1 MRFLLCFALVL
12 VGPLPAQPGVHE
24 GDYVRLLRPL
34 SDDSRLMGVVH
45 SSSGDS
51 AVVDLYAVC
60 GDTLRRTVA
69 KSNLLMRVAGPR
81 HTVSATV
88 AGAIGA
94 IGIGRVLGT
103 VASRT
108 GGDRIN
114 TKRTVWLSVGLLI
127 PYSAVKGSQTR
138 STRWVPFVAQD
149 SKTEHLHVTR
159 WDGLVSRECVSR
171 QGQWPAR

>member
-1 MRFLLCFALVL
+1 MRFVVFLALALVA
-12 VGPLPAQPGVHE
+12 PLAAQPVVHD
-24 GDYVRLLRPL
+24 GDHVRLLRPL
-34 SDDSRLMGVVH
+34 IDDRWLRGVVH

-51 AVVDLYAVC
+51 AVVDFYALC
-60 GDTLRRTVA
+60 GDTVRRTVA
-69 KSNLLMRVAGPR
+69 KSDLLMRVAGSR
-81 HTVSATV
+81 HTVSGAV

-114 TKRTVWLSVGLLI
+114 AKRTVWLSVGLLI
-127 PYSAVKGSQTR
+127 PFSAVKGSQIR

-149 SKTEHLHVTR
+149 ARMDHLHVAR
-159 WDGLVSRECVSR
+159 GDDFAGRACFPPASR
-171 QGQWPAR
+171 